1 MFVVA
6 RFDIEYALNMIPGPM
21 GREKQ
26 EMLLKTKHT
35 LAAVA
40 LFLGAGLVNVACT
53 DEAPTEEPVKTE
65 AAAEPPVEAPESAT
79 TFTPETVYFSFDDYT
94 LNGEA
99 QGKLQGLAEQLKKTP
114 NTLVQV
120 EGHCD
125 ERGSIEYNLALG
137 ERRAQSVKNYLTQL
151 GVEAG
156 RLSTISYGEEKP
168 AAEGHDEASW
178 SKNRRAEF
186 TVSSNK

>member
-1 MFVVA
+1 MH
-6 RFDIEYALNMIPGPM
+6 
-21 GREKQ
+21 
-26 EMLLKTKHT
+26 LKTKHT
-35 LAAVA
+35 IAAVA

-65 AAAEPPVEAPESAT
+65 TAAEPPVESPDAAS
-79 TFTPETVYFSFDDYT
+79 FTPETVYFSFDDYT

-168 AAEGHDEASW
+168 ATEGHDESAW
-178 SKNRRAEF
+178 AKNRRAEF
-186 TVSSNK
+186 TVSSSK